1 MPESLQPDT
10 QQHAAH
16 RAPPRLRDQP
26 DDQGTESLVNN
37 RIRGGCMT
45 GLIDAISGAGVSG

>member
-1 MPESLQPDT
+1 VSIEIVF
-10 QQHAAH
+10 
-16 RAPPRLRDQP
+16 
-26 DDQGTESLVNN
+26 ESLVNN